1 MKSALIVG
9 LCILFAYQPLF
20 AELKL
25 NQTLLAQRTPWNK
38 YRQKAKADSIEVE
51 ADANAEGVVEVTSGD
66 YSLYANKSRLLAREE
81 AALLADYTDLGTT
94 SQFLSGVAL
103 GIIFPILGPL
113 FGYYTIKGAKFP
125 VYMGYRMIQ
134 DQGEEY
140 FSEFAV
146 TFHRMTKQRM
156 QNSFFS
162 GAALATI
169 GLVGIALLI
178 RNR

>member
-9 LCILFAYQPLF
+9 LCIFFAYQPLF

-38 YRQKAKADSIEVE
+38 YRQKAEADSIEVE
-51 ADANAEGVVEVTSGD
+51 ADANVEGTSGD

-81 AALLADYTDLGTT
+81 AALLADYTDLGTM
-94 SQFLSGVAL
+94 SQFLSGVSL
-103 GIIFPILGPL
+103 GIIFPIIGPL

-146 TFHRMTKQRM
+146 TYHRMTKQRM

-169 GLVGIALLI
+169 GLVLITLLV
-178 RNR
+178 RDR

>member
-9 LCILFAYQPLF
+9 LCIFFAYQPLF

-38 YRQKAKADSIEVE
+38 YRQKAKADSAEVE
-51 ADANAEGVVEVTSGD
+51 AEAEGGVEATSGD
-66 YSLYANKSRLLAREE
+66 YYRIHANKSRQLAREE
-81 AALLADYTDLGTT
+81 AALLANYTDLGTT

-103 GIIFPILGPL
+103 GIMFPIIGPF

-140 FSEFAV
+140 FSEFAA
-146 TFHRMTKQRM
+146 TYHSMTKKRM
-156 QNSFFS
+156 QDSFFG

-178 RNR
+178 RDR